1 MSNCRKKK
9 YSDCSFDCNITI
21 NPFLDSNIPLAI
33 NFFTSYIGN
42 SRKYLTVHEVIYMIA
57 QISCLGMRISREGG
71 PVNYLEYA
79 SDPSY
84 IFLETPPPPGT
95 ELWIHACLGI
105 TNRRTYV
112 IYERK
117 VIFRNKIMLF
127 WMILYTGSF
136 SLDLSKNIS
145 FWHERQH

>member
-42 SRKYLTVHEVIYMIA
+42 SRKYLTVHEVIYMYMIA
-57 QISCLGMRISREGG
+57 QIACLGMRISREGG

-84 IFLETPPPPGT
+84 IFLGTPPPPEQNYGST
-95 ELWIHACLGI
+95 HVLGSQI
-105 TNRRTYV
+105 EGHTNVRY
-112 IYERK
+112 I
-117 VIFRNKIMLF
+117 
-127 WMILYTGSF
+127 
-136 SLDLSKNIS
+136 
-145 FWHERQH
+145 